1 MDGKYCIIVLVC
13 ISLIYNVDENYFI
26 FSGNIYFWPY
36 LLLIFINF
44 RFLIWKSSSLSFVSS
59 SQQTFISC
67 WHCAVQYTVPAL
79 LSGRWLEGI
88 QICKENK
95 CSKMLQLSC

>member
-44 RFLIWKSSSLSFVSS
+44 CFLIWKSSSLSFVSS

-67 WHCAVQYTVPAL
+67 WHCA
-79 LSGRWLEGI
+79 GI
-88 QICKENK
+88 
-95 CSKMLQLSC
+95 MLIVGISESTIHSARPLKWEVVGGNTDLQRK